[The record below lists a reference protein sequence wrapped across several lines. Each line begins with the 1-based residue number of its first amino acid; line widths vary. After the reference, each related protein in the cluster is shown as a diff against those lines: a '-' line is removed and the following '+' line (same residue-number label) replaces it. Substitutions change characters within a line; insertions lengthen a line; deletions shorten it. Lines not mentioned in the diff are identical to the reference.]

1 MQERG
6 QVCLR
11 NPDRVANAP
20 VPQLAAVDQPVHCR
34 RAHAK
39 LLGHVTDGEP
49 RHSPGDELRTS
60 QRALS
65 TWLRSFCAPHMPCDA
80 LGLYWGF
87 ASANPAKPGERA
99 SGLGSPI
106 VRSSE
111 VCHPVRAAA
120 ELPVRIPKLRVAGSN
135 PVSRSIPRTRES
147 WSFRSGASV
156 ELRLRVVMEPLV
168 AASQQPARFVVRGAR
183 RYDLRGKRCVGSPS
197 QPVGVAIA

>member
-1 MQERG
+1 VQERG

-49 RHSPGDELRTS
+49 RHSPGDELRMS

-80 LGLYWGF
+80 WG
-87 ASANPAKPGERA
+87 
-99 SGLGSPI
+99 
-106 VRSSE
+106 
-111 VCHPVRAAA
+111 
-120 ELPVRIPKLRVAGSN
+120 
-135 PVSRSIPRTRES
+135 SI
-147 WSFRSGASV
+147 GAS
-156 ELRLRVVMEPLV
+156 RVQTLPNRANERP
-168 AASQQPARFVVRGAR
+168 G
-183 RYDLRGKRCVGSPS
+183 
-197 QPVGVAIA
+197 